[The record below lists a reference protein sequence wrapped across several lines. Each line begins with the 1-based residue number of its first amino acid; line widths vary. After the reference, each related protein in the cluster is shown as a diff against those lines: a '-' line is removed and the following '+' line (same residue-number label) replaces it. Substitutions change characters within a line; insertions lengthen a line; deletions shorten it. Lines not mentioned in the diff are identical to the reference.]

1 MTIKDL
7 FDEVEFY
14 LYVLH
19 SDTRKVSKKDI
30 ITKDG
35 RVLSQ
40 KQVNCLYNYF
50 DLDLDITLDF
60 IKNNNYKEISDT
72 IRKALENRVPDYNPD
87 YEDCGDRD

>member
-1 MTIKDL
+1 MMVKEL
-7 FDEVEFY
+7 FDEVEFE

-35 RVLSQ
+35 RMLSQ
-40 KQVNCLYNYF
+40 KQVNCLYNHF

-60 IKNNNYKEISDT
+60 IKNNNYSKISNE
-72 IRKALENRVPDYNPD
+72 IRKALESIKPYYNPD